1 VKSNKHV
8 HFDANLGANAD
19 IHQSNDAR
27 WDSSVHNHEVK
38 KKKAIARSQ
47 NRLTKRETGTSLMDM
62 DDTSSDDDDDENPLL
77 AANRAAGVRHPGM
90 DALNRAL
97 NEVEEEHV
105 KSKNLKA
112 LVNKKKRMNGAF
124 GKGHR
129 KHKHREGKE
138 SKRFNLDEQIASK
151 NGDELHSPLGLK
163 KQKTMTDQRKERG
176 DKRKARQ
183 AQLTKQK
190 TLLES
195 KKQSK
200 KKDDAPVAGIFDVSS
215 DESGDDVKD
224 LLDDTAPKDSGGL
237 FDDAADAA
245 DADVMGGL
253 FDDDTAPPASGQD
266 DVETEKKAPV
276 IPAAKTEVVLPAKPA
291 TPPATTGLFDV
302 SSGEDG
308 DDY

>member
-1 VKSNKHV
+1 M
-8 HFDANLGANAD
+8 G
-19 IHQSNDAR
+19 
-27 WDSSVHNHEVK
+27 SSVHNHEVK

-47 NRLTKRETGTSLMDM
+47 SRLNKRETGTSLMDL

-97 NEVEEEHV
+97 KEVEEEHV

-112 LVNKKKRMNGAF
+112 LVNKKKIMNGAF

-138 SKRFNLDEQIASK
+138 SKRFNLDEQIAFK
-151 NGDELHSPLGLK
+151 NGGEELHSPLGLK
-163 KQKTMTDQRKERG
+163 KKKTMTDQRKERG

-183 AQLTKQK
+183 DQLTKQK

-195 KKQSK
+195 KEQSQI
-200 KKDDAPVAGIFDVSS
+200 KDEAPVAGIFDVSS
-215 DESGDDVKD
+215 DESGDDAAD
-224 LLDDTAPKDSGGL
+224 AADADDTAPKDSGGL
-237 FDDAADAA
+237 FDDA

-253 FDDDTAPPASGQD
+253 FDDDTAPQASGQD
-266 DVETEKKAPV
+266 ADETAKIAPV
-276 IPAAKTEVVLPAKPA
+276 IPAAKIENIPAKPA
-291 TPPATTGLFDV
+291 TPPTVASGGLFDV
-302 SSGEDG
+302 SSDEDE

>member
-1 VKSNKHV
+1 MGS
-8 HFDANLGANAD
+8 
-19 IHQSNDAR
+19 
-27 WDSSVHNHEVK
+27 
-38 KKKAIARSQ
+38 
-47 NRLTKRETGTSLMDM
+47 
-62 DDTSSDDDDDENPLL
+62 
-77 AANRAAGVRHPGM
+77 NRAAGVRHPGM

-200 KKDDAPVAGIFDVSS
+200 KKEDAPVAGIFDVSS
-215 DESGDDVKD
+215 DESRDDVKD

-237 FDDAADAA
+237 FDDAAGVKD
-245 DADVMGGL
+245 L
-253 FDDDTAPPASGQD
+253 LDDTAPKDSGGQD

-276 IPAAKTEVVLPAKPA
+276 I
-291 TPPATTGLFDV
+291 
-302 SSGEDG
+302 
-308 DDY
+308 

>member
-1 VKSNKHV
+1 M
-8 HFDANLGANAD
+8 G
-19 IHQSNDAR
+19 NDAR

-215 DESGDDVKD
+215 NESGDDVKDLLDDAAPKDSGGLFDDADDDVKD
-224 LLDDTAPKDSGGL
+224 LLDDTAPKDRL
-237 FDDAADAA
+237 
-245 DADVMGGL
+245 
-253 FDDDTAPPASGQD
+253 
-266 DVETEKKAPV
+266 
-276 IPAAKTEVVLPAKPA
+276 VVKMMSRQRRKLR
-291 TPPATTGLFDV
+291 
-302 SSGEDG
+302 
-308 DDY
+308 

>member
-1 VKSNKHV
+1 M
-8 HFDANLGANAD
+8 G
-19 IHQSNDAR
+19 
-27 WDSSVHNHEVK
+27 
-38 KKKAIARSQ
+38 
-47 NRLTKRETGTSLMDM
+47 
-62 DDTSSDDDDDENPLL
+62 
-77 AANRAAGVRHPGM
+77 
-90 DALNRAL
+90 
-97 NEVEEEHV
+97 
-105 KSKNLKA
+105 A

-200 KKDDAPVAGIFDVSS
+200 KKEDAPVAGIFDVSS

-237 FDDAADAA
+237 FDDAGDPA